1 MPKKK
6 DKAPTAVAPQG
17 ISGVHLDGKHAVLKA
32 AEGHHVPVVRRVVL
46 CDGGFGCSPATLG
59 TAVFG
64 MEIATR
70 KKYRF
75 DRPQFERLATDTE
88 VEEAEAFY
96 NRNGFAPVCKRHE
109 RGLKLLLM
117 VGRGTVLR
125 LLRHE
130 KDGTYR
136 LFIYACKDD
145 AWELNAAGGAPAAGP
160 DELLLEINKRLR
172 N

>member
-1 MPKKK
+1 M
-6 DKAPTAVAPQG
+6 
-17 ISGVHLDGKHAVLKA
+17 
-32 AEGHHVPVVRRVVL
+32 
-46 CDGGFGCSPATLG
+46 
-59 TAVFG
+59 
-64 MEIATR
+64 
-70 KKYRF
+70 
-75 DRPQFERLATDTE
+75 
-88 VEEAEAFY
+88 
-96 NRNGFAPVCKRHE
+96 
-109 RGLKLLLM
+109 LM